1 MSRPPRL
8 LLPHTVALVT
18 SRVQQGLPFVCT
30 PLMEMILW
38 SALAVAQNLYP
49 IKILAF
55 VMMGNHLHLIV
66 LVEDPEMLESFMER
80 FKCETAHAVNRLL
93 GRRQV
98 TVWCEGYDSPA
109 ILTVDDL
116 VEKMAYVYANP
127 VRAHLSD
134 SIRTYYGVSSWNMF
148 ASGQTSKEIRRIRRP
163 FIQPLPK
170 GKLSPRQQKQ
180 LAAVAEEKAEEALEF
195 ILTPN
200 AWTIAFPN
208 YESVEHFNQRVQ
220 LRLLQIEAEMAAER
234 QAKQATLPS
243 AVAVLTQPINTHYL
257 PQKFGRRM
265 WCICGDVT
273 LRIAFIKFIKE
284 LRKKSQLV
292 RKLWKCGNRSEPF
305 PIGLFPP
312 CQPVLAN
319 LLPAFIRRSIYVNGS

>member
-1 MSRPPRL
+1 
-8 LLPHTVALVT
+8 
-18 SRVQQGLPFVCT
+18 
-30 PLMEMILW
+30 MEMILW

-49 IKILAF
+49 IKIIAF
-55 VMMGNHLHLIV
+55 VIMGNHIHLIV
-66 LVEDPEMLESFMER
+66 LVEDPEIIESFMER

-134 SIRTYYGVSSWNMF
+134 SIRTYHGVSSWNLF
-148 ASGQTSKEIRRIRRP
+148 ASGQTTKEIMRIRRP
-163 FIQPLPK
+163 LIQPLPK
-170 GKLSPRQQKQ
+170 GKLSLRQQKQ
-180 LAAVAEEKAEEALEF
+180 LATAAEEKAEEVLQF
-195 ILTPN
+195 ILDPES
-200 AWTIAFPN
+200 WTTAFPN

-234 QAKQATLPS
+234 QVKQTPLRS
-243 AVAVLTQPINTHYL
+243 AVEILTQPINTSYS
-257 PQKFGRRM
+257 PNKFGRRM
-265 WCICGDVT
+265 WCICSDIP
-273 LRIAFIKFIKE
+273 LRIAFINFIQDI
-284 LRKKSQLV
+284 RKKSRQV
-292 RKLWKCGNRSEPF
+292 RLLWKSGNRSEPF

-319 LLPAFIRRSIYVNGS
+319 LLPAFIRRSIRVI

>member
-1 MSRPPRL
+1 MSRPPRF

-49 IKILAF
+49 IKIIAF
-55 VMMGNHLHLIV
+55 VIMGNHIHLIV
-66 LVEDPEMLESFMER
+66 LVEDPEMIESFMER

-127 VRAHLSD
+127 VRANRSD
-134 SIRTYYGVSSWNMF
+134 SIRTYHGISSWNMF
-148 ASGQTSKEIRRIRRP
+148 DSGQTTKEIRRIRRP
-163 FIQPLPK
+163 LIRPLPK
-170 GKLSPRQQKQ
+170 GQLSPRQQKQ
-180 LAAVAEEKAEEALEF
+180 LATVAQEKAEEALEF

-200 AWTIAFPN
+200 SWKIAFPN
-208 YESVEHFNQRVQ
+208 YASVEHFNQRVK

-234 QAKQATLPS
+234 QAKRVTLPS
-243 AVAVLTQPINTHYL
+243 AIAVLTQPINIHYF

-265 WCICGDVT
+265 WCICSDVA
-273 LRIAFIKFIKE
+273 LRIAFIKFMKE
-284 LRKKSQLV
+284 LRKKSRQV
-292 RKLWKCGNRSEPF
+292 RLLWKCGNRSEPF

-319 LLPAFIRRSIYVNGS
+319 LLPAFIRKSITVV